1 MEPKQTSENDNSVVN
16 PSKNLDSTN
25 AKFGQDSSKKT
36 VFLVNNQNNRFKT
49 ELARNNWK
57 TILDVAMKRKNFDN
71 FDNERL
77 SFSNNF
83 SSMNSQQY
91 NPGEI
96 YASDKENWI
105 YFFIIISIVVI
116 LSILF
121 CYLVY
126 SFFPQF
132 KPK

>member
-1 MEPKQTSENDNSVVN
+1 MESKQLNELDKPQSNQSQILDN
-16 PSKNLDSTN
+16 TG
-25 AKFGQDSSKKT
+25 AKMINESSKKT

-71 FDNERL
+71 FDSERL

-91 NPGEI
+91 SPVLL
-96 YASDKENWI
+96 KPEN
-105 YFFIIISIVVI
+105 
-116 LSILF
+116 
-121 CYLVY
+121 
-126 SFFPQF
+126 
-132 KPK
+132 